1 MAQGVRVYPSPWAAY
16 FQGDKSEVITMP
28 GKKRLRLSSSRDIRQ
43 SLNRI
48 ANMLLNDE
56 LDPKT
61 ANAIMYACSI
71 SLNAIRVDEQQTKLD
86 ELERLV
92 EEVRNKQ

>member
-1 MAQGVRVYPSPWAAY
+1 
-16 FQGDKSEVITMP
+16 MP
-28 GKKRLRLSSSRDIRQ
+28 GPKRLRLSSSRDIRQ

>member
-1 MAQGVRVYPSPWAAY
+1 
-16 FQGDKSEVITMP
+16 
-28 GKKRLRLSSSRDIRQ
+28 
-43 SLNRI
+43 
-48 ANMLLNDE
+48 MLLNGE

-92 EEVRNKQ
+92 EEVRKK